1 VIAFDRVTRRYGDFT
16 AVDDV
21 SLTIE
26 SGEILV
32 LIGASGSGKSTLLQ
46 LINRL
51 QDPTE
56 GTVQVDDEDVAGIA
70 PEQLR
75 RRMGYVIQGGG
86 LFPHWTVARNI
97 GTVPRLLGW
106 DRARIAA
113 RVLELLDLL
122 RLDAGR
128 LHDAYPH
135 MLSGGQQQRVGVAR
149 ALAANPSILLMD
161 EPFGALDPVTRAE
174 LQGEIRRIHAETG
187 CTVVFVTHD
196 MDEALSLA
204 TRVAVID
211 RGRVIQLGTPLD
223 LLTRP
228 ASDQVA
234 RFVGT
239 ADRGLKLLGFQRVAD
254 RLRPSDR
261 PDDTAR
267 HDPISQ
273 DLPLSAALSAM
284 VMRGCDRLEVIDAQG
299 TPIGTI
305 HLADLVRLA

>member
-1 VIAFDRVTRRYGDFT
+1 MIELKNVSRRYAGFS
-16 AVDDV
+16 ALDDV
-21 SLTIE
+21 SLRIE
-26 SGEILV
+26 AGEILV

-51 QDPTE
+51 QDPTS
-56 GTVQVDDEDVAGIA
+56 GTVSVKGDDIAHLA

-113 RVLELLDLL
+113 RVGELLDLL
-122 RLDAGR
+122 RLDAAR
-128 LHDAYPH
+128 LRDAYPH

-149 ALAANPSILLMD
+149 ALAANPAILLMD

-174 LQGEIRRIHAETG
+174 LQSEIRRIHQETG
-187 CTVVFVTHD
+187 CTIVFVTHD

-204 TRVAVID
+204 TRIAVID
-211 RGRVIQLGTPLD
+211 RGRLIQLGTPLE

-228 ASDQVA
+228 ATEQVA
-234 RFVGT
+234 RFIGT
-239 ADRGLKLLGFQRVAD
+239 TDRGLKLLGVQRVAD
-254 RLRPSDR
+254 RLRDR
-261 PDDTAR
+261 ATTAGEPVRDDL
-267 HDPISQ
+267 S
-273 DLPLSAALSAM
+273 LSAALSAM
-284 VMRGCDRLEVIDAQG
+284 VMRGQDRLPVSDPAG
-299 TPIGTI
+299 DPIGTI
-305 HLADLVRLA
+305 HLADLVRPA

>member
-1 VIAFDRVTRRYGDFT
+1 MIELKNVTRRYAGFSALDN
-16 AVDDV
+16 V

-26 SGEILV
+26 DGEILV

-51 QDPTE
+51 QDPTS
-56 GTVQVDDEDVAGIA
+56 GTVSVDGEDIAGVA

-113 RVLELLDLL
+113 RVDELLDLL
-122 RLDAGR
+122 RLDAAR
-128 LHDAYPH
+128 LRDAYPH

-174 LQGEIRRIHAETG
+174 LQAEIRRIHTETG
-187 CTVVFVTHD
+187 CTIVFVTHD

-204 TRVAVID
+204 TRIAVID
-211 RGRVIQLGTPLD
+211 RGRLIQLGTPLD

-228 ASDQVA
+228 ATDQVA
-234 RFVGT
+234 RFIGP
-239 ADRGLKLLGFQRVAD
+239 ADRGLKLLGVQRVAD
-254 RLRPSDR
+254 RLRPGES
-261 PDDTAR
+261 TGGN
-267 HDPISQ
+267 PIPV
-273 DLPLSAALSAM
+273 DLSLSAALSAM
-284 VMRGCDRLEVIDAQG
+284 VMRGQDRLPVADAAG
-299 TPIGTI
+299 APIGTI
-305 HLADLVRLA
+305 HLADLVRPA

>member
-1 VIAFDRVTRRYGDFT
+1 MIELKNVSRRYAGF
-16 AVDDV
+16 AALDDV

-26 SGEILV
+26 AGEILV

-51 QDPTE
+51 QDPTS
-56 GTVQVDDEDVAGIA
+56 GTVSVKGDDIAHLA

-113 RVLELLDLL
+113 RVGELLDLL
-122 RLDAGR
+122 RLDAAR
-128 LHDAYPH
+128 LRDAYPH

-149 ALAANPSILLMD
+149 ALAANPAILLMD

-174 LQGEIRRIHAETG
+174 LQGEIRRIHQETG
-187 CTVVFVTHD
+187 CTIVFVTHD

-204 TRVAVID
+204 TRIAVID
-211 RGRVIQLGTPLD
+211 RGRLIQLGTPLE

-228 ASDQVA
+228 ATEQVA
-234 RFVGT
+234 RFIGT
-239 ADRGLKLLGFQRVAD
+239 TDRGLKLLGVQRVAD
-254 RLRPSDR
+254 RLRDR
-261 PDDTAR
+261 ATTAGEPVRDDL
-267 HDPISQ
+267 S
-273 DLPLSAALSAM
+273 LSAALSAM
-284 VMRGCDRLEVIDAQG
+284 VMRGQDRLPVSDPAG
-299 TPIGTI
+299 DPIGTI
-305 HLADLVRLA
+305 HLADLVRPA

>member
-1 VIAFDRVTRRYGDFT
+1 MIELKNVSRRYAGFS
-16 AVDDV
+16 ALDDV

-26 SGEILV
+26 AGEILV

-51 QDPTE
+51 QDPTS
-56 GTVQVDDEDVAGIA
+56 GTVSVKGDDIAHLA

-113 RVLELLDLL
+113 RVGELLDLL
-122 RLDAGR
+122 RLDAAR
-128 LHDAYPH
+128 LRDAYPH

-149 ALAANPSILLMD
+149 ALAANPAILLMD

-174 LQGEIRRIHAETG
+174 LQGEIRRIHQETG
-187 CTVVFVTHD
+187 CTIVFVTHD

-204 TRVAVID
+204 TRIAVID
-211 RGRVIQLGTPLD
+211 RGRLIQLGTPLE

-228 ASDQVA
+228 ATEQVA
-234 RFVGT
+234 RFIGT
-239 ADRGLKLLGFQRVAD
+239 TDRGLKLLGVQRVAD
-254 RLRPSDR
+254 RLRDR
-261 PDDTAR
+261 ATTAGEPVRDDL
-267 HDPISQ
+267 S
-273 DLPLSAALSAM
+273 LSAALSAM
-284 VMRGCDRLEVIDAQG
+284 VMRGQDRLPVSDPAG
-299 TPIGTI
+299 DPIGTI
-305 HLADLVRLA
+305 HLADLVRPA

>member
-1 VIAFDRVTRRYGDFT
+1 MIELKNVSRRYAGFS
-16 AVDDV
+16 ALDDV

-26 SGEILV
+26 AGEILV

-51 QDPTE
+51 QDPTS
-56 GTVQVDDEDVAGIA
+56 GTVSVKGEDIAHLA

-106 DRARIAA
+106 DRARIAG
-113 RVLELLDLL
+113 RVGELLDLL
-122 RLDAGR
+122 RLDAAR
-128 LHDAYPH
+128 LRDAYPH

-149 ALAANPSILLMD
+149 ALAANPAILLMD

-174 LQGEIRRIHAETG
+174 LQGEIRRIHQETG
-187 CTVVFVTHD
+187 CTIVFVTHD

-204 TRVAVID
+204 TRIAVID
-211 RGRVIQLGTPLD
+211 RGRLIQLGTPLE

-228 ASDQVA
+228 ATEQVA
-234 RFVGT
+234 RFIGT
-239 ADRGLKLLGFQRVAD
+239 TDRGLKLLGVQRVAD
-254 RLRPSDR
+254 RLRDR
-261 PDDTAR
+261 ATTAGEPVRDD
-267 HDPISQ
+267 
-273 DLPLSAALSAM
+273 LYLSAALSAM
-284 VMRGCDRLEVIDAQG
+284 VMRGQDRLPVSDPAG
-299 TPIGTI
+299 DPIGTI
-305 HLADLVRLA
+305 HLADLVRPA